1 LKLFSELALLRKG
14 KGGLLIPLLAA
25 IAIPLIYVLIYL
37 SNLLDPPETL
47 PDVPVAVVNMDKGA
61 DNDGE
66 KLTVGD
72 DLVKELQKEKKLG
85 WEFVSEEDADQG
97 LKDNKYYLVIKIP
110 EDFSERATTVM
121 DNNPQKLPLEYIQNE
136 GKSRV
141 VAEVTD
147 GAIETIRETLATK
160 VTKKY
165 VNNVFTSLGD
175 IADGYQTAADGAN
188 KIHDGSTQLHDG
200 SSLLHQTLTG
210 KAGDIQTLAN
220 GANELADG
228 TKTMYSNLSGKSS
241 SISELAAGTK
251 TLYGGI
257 ALLHSNLQTKL
268 PNVQKLAAGTKEIEK
283 GLSDLKPGTE
293 AILGG
298 LKQTQA
304 GTDGFKTKLEKEL
317 LPGSTQLKEGING
330 VKASVDKLSG
340 VSASVSK
347 SLSEFLDKHPELK
360 TDSEFLTIV
369 ETSATLSGNM
379 ENLKS
384 GLTPLQQGAARVEG
398 GISESVAGTQSL
410 FNALSTLVANQ
421 EQKIVLGTAQL
432 LEGSKQV
439 ASGNADIEAGW
450 NTLIS
455 STAQL
460 NDGAKKINDGNQTV
474 EKGWKE
480 LTVGANKINTGMIQ
494 VSNGTQTVNT
504 GWGELTAG
512 VQQLDTGLG
521 DLNKGANELATG
533 LEAGAEETGSVQTGD
548 KNVEMFVS
556 PVELVSNTV
565 NEFDQYRDSSAPY
578 ILSLALFVGLL
589 IMTIFVDMKT
599 TASGVE
605 TNSIL
610 SRLTTLIFMAIAQAV
625 VVALSTMFIL
635 NLNVESGIMYLVFM
649 IVTSLT
655 FLMLI
660 LLLISLAGHVGR
672 FILFVLLLIQLII
685 SGGNAPIEALPASM
699 QGISHFLPMTHSISG
714 FKSLISLGEIGSA
727 WTSLGILVVFL
738 IICTILTIGWNYLK
752 SKDADQ
758 PRLV

>member
-1 LKLFSELALLRKG
+1 MKVFSELALLRKG
-14 KGGLLIPLLAA
+14 KGGFLIPLLAA
-25 IAIPLIYVLIYL
+25 IVIPLIYVLIYL

-47 PDVPVAVVNMDKGA
+47 PDVPVAVVNMDMGA
-61 DNDGE
+61 ENDGE

-121 DNNPQKLPLEYIQNE
+121 DDNPQKLPLEYIQNE

-141 VAEVTD
+141 VADVTN
-147 GAIETIRETLATK
+147 GAVETIRETLATK

-220 GANELADG
+220 GA
-228 TKTMYSNLSGKSS
+228 
-241 SISELAAGTK
+241 SELAAGTK
-251 TLYGGI
+251 TLHAGT
-257 ALLHSNLQTKL
+257 ALLNSSLQTKL
-268 PNVQKLAAGTKEIEK
+268 SDVKKLAAGAKEIEK
-283 GLSDLKPGTE
+283 GLTDLKPGTE

-304 GTDGFKTKLEKEL
+304 GTVGFKEKLEKEL
-317 LPGSTQLKEGING
+317 LPGSTKVKDGING
-330 VKASVDKLSG
+330 VKANVQQLSDLSSN
-340 VSASVSK
+340 VSQLLAAY
-347 SLSEFLDKHPELK
+347 LEKHPELK
-360 TDSEFLTIV
+360 NDSELMTIAGK
-369 ETSATLSGNM
+369 SDALSKNM
-379 ENLKS
+379 A
-384 GLTPLQQGAARVEG
+384 GLNTGIIPLQQGAAGVEKG
-398 GISESVAGTQSL
+398 VSDSITGTQKIIDGIG
-410 FNALSTLVANQ
+410 TLAANQ
-421 EQKIVLGTAQL
+421 EQKIVPGTAKL

-439 ASGNADIEAGW
+439 ASGNATIETGW

-455 STAQL
+455 TTGQ
-460 NDGAKKINDGNQTV
+460 
-474 EKGWKE
+474 
-480 LTVGANKINTGMIQ
+480 LTVGANKINTGMVQ

-533 LEAGAEETGSVQTGD
+533 LEAGAKETGAVQTGEQ
-548 KNVEMFVS
+548 NVEMFAS

-565 NEFDQYRDSSAPY
+565 NAFDQYRDSSAPY

-589 IMTIFVDMKT
+589 IMTIFVDLKST
-599 TASGVE
+599 TSGVE
-605 TNSIL
+605 PRSIL
-610 SRLTTLIFMAIAQAV
+610 SRLTTLLVMAIAQAIV
-625 VVALSTMFIL
+625 VSLSTMFIL
-635 NLNVESGIMYLVFM
+635 NLNVESGIMYFVFM

-655 FLMLI
+655 FLMII

-672 FILFVLLLIQLII
+672 FILFVLLIIQLII
-685 SGGNAPIEALPASM
+685 SGGNAPIEALPASI

-714 FKSLISLGEIGSA
+714 FRSLITLGEIGSA
-727 WTSLGILVVFL
+727 WASLGALFVFL
-738 IICTILTIGWNYLK
+738 IISTVITIGWNYLK
-752 SKDADQ
+752 TKGADQ

>member
-1 LKLFSELALLRKG
+1 MKVFSELALLRKG

-25 IAIPLIYVLIYL
+25 IVIPLIYVLIYL

-47 PDVPVAVVNMDKGA
+47 PDVPVAVVNMDTGA

-66 KLTVGD
+66 KLTVGA
-72 DLVKELQKEKKLG
+72 DLVEELQKEKKLG

-121 DNNPQKLPLEYIQNE
+121 DDDPQKLPLEYIQNE

-147 GAIETIRETLATK
+147 GAVETIRETLATK

-175 IADGYQTAADGAN
+175 IAVGYQTAADGAN
-188 KIHDGSTQLHDG
+188 KIYDGSTQLHDG
-200 SSLLHQTLTG
+200 TSLLHQTLTG

-220 GANELADG
+220 GANELAAG
-228 TKTMYSNLSGKSS
+228 TKTMYSNLSGKSA

-251 TLYGGI
+251 TLHAGI
-257 ALLHSNLQTKL
+257 SLMYSGLQTKL
-268 PNVQKLAAGTKEIEK
+268 PEVEKLADGSKEIEK
-283 GLSDLKPGTE
+283 GLNDLKPGTE

-298 LKQTQA
+298 LKQAQA
-304 GTDGFKTKLEKEL
+304 GAAGFKNELDTKL
-317 LPGSTQLKEGING
+317 LPGSTQVKDGING
-330 VKASVDKLSG
+330 LKEKVGQLSAASSG
-340 VSASVSK
+340 VNELIAAY
-347 SLSEFLDKHPELK
+347 LEKHPELNNDAEFK
-360 TDSEFLTIV
+360 TIADKSD
-369 ETSATLSGNM
+369 ALSKNM
-379 ENLKS
+379 V
-384 GLTPLQQGAARVEG
+384 GLNNGITPLQKGAVDVEE
-398 GISESVAGTQSL
+398 GISKSINGTKDII
-410 FNALSTLVANQ
+410 NGISTLATIQ
-421 EQKIVLGTAQL
+421 EQKIVPGAARL
-432 LEGSKQV
+432 LEGSKQI
-439 ASGNADIEAGW
+439 ASGNATVETGW

-455 STAQL
+455 TAAQL
-460 NDGAKKINDGNQTV
+460 NAGAKKINDGNQTV
-474 EKGWKE
+474 DKGWKE
-480 LTVGANKINTGMIQ
+480 LTVGANKINTGMVQ
-494 VSNGTQTVNT
+494 VSDGTQTVNK

-512 VQQLDTGLG
+512 VAKLDSGIG

-533 LEAGAEETGSVQTGD
+533 LEAGAEETGAVQTGE
-548 KNVEMFVS
+548 KNVEMFAS

-589 IMTIFVDMKT
+589 IMTIFVDLKST
-599 TASGVE
+599 TSGVE
-605 TNSIL
+605 PSSVL
-610 SRLTTLIFMAIAQAV
+610 SRLTALIFMAIAQAV
-625 VVALSTMFIL
+625 VVALSTIFIL
-635 NLNVESGIMYLVFM
+635 NLNVESGIMYFMFM

-655 FLMLI
+655 FLMII

-672 FILFVLLLIQLII
+672 FILFVLLIIQLII

-727 WTSLGILVVFL
+727 WASLGALFVFL
-738 IICTILTIGWNYLK
+738 IISTLITIGWNFLK
-752 SKDADQ
+752 TKGADQ
-758 PRLV
+758 QRLV